1 MREAGLHTAPYHA
14 NVPSFGDWGF
24 IIAGRDAGYLPPLA
38 LPAGLRHL
46 DAPTLAQ
53 MFDFPP
59 DMRAPAVEP
68 NRLNTQ
74 MLVHYFEEDWSRQ
87 MR

>member
-1 MREAGLHTAPYHA
+1 RRTDRRAVHLALVRAARLLVRGRHLARGRPAHRALSRQL
-14 NVPSFGDWGF
+14 PSFGDWGF
-24 IIAGRDAGYLPPLA
+24 IIAGRDAGYRPPLA

-59 DMRAPAVEP
+59 DM
-68 NRLNTQ
+68 
-74 MLVHYFEEDWSRQ
+74 
-87 MR
+87 